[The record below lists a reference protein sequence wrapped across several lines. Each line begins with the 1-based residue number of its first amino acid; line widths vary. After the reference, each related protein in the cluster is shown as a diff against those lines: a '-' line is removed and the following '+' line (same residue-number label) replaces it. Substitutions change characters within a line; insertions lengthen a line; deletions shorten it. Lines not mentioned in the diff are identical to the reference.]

1 MITTFK
7 TKWLIFLAA
16 IVGMHAFM
24 LTKLI
29 FFPYP
34 EFFIYP
40 YLTNSGLLP
49 YKEIMDQH
57 FPGLMFFPVNFAT
70 LGMQEWQDARVWAI
84 GIVVVI
90 HILLFLIG
98 RRIFNSEKLA
108 LLGNLIFIIWQP
120 FFEGWVLWIDSFLPL
135 FLLPAFYF
143 SYLAVKK
150 GRKKDLLL
158 AGLFFGIALLFKQVI
173 LPLAILVAAILYIK
187 RRKLSEV
194 IWFGIGITPLP
205 LLMFAYF
212 WKIGV
217 FQDFWYW
224 TVVYNL
230 TTFADYGMKAPFFS
244 GIVRVVAVFGMVLFS
259 WFHRKHGLAFFITL
273 FTVGSL
279 AAAYSRFD
287 FVHFQP
293 ALPFVALGTV
303 LALDWLWKKRSVR
316 FIIAIYIAGTIFFLS
331 VFYRGHIGE
340 GVIFFDAE
348 TQMVAEKIKQET
360 YPGEHIFIYGP
371 PAHLYQMTETL
382 PSGYIYIQQFS
393 WFLIVSEDLILNSL
407 KRDSPHLVV
416 ADRTMSVD
424 EQYLVDFS
432 PKINSYLLENYAT
445 WDKIGE
451 TEFLKRKDLIYE
463 DKRSLS
469 P

>member
-1 MITTFK
+1 MGKTTIITGFK
-7 TKWLIFLAA
+7 TRWLFFLAA
-16 IVGMHAFM
+16 IVGAHAFV

-40 YLTNSGLLP
+40 YLTNNGLLP

-57 FPGLMFFPVNFAT
+57 FPGLMFFPVNFAN
-70 LGMQEWQDARVWAI
+70 LGMLGAESARVWAI
-84 GIVVVI
+84 GVVVLI
-90 HILLFLIG
+90 HILLFWIG
-98 RRIFNSEKLA
+98 RKIFNSERKA
-108 LLGNLIFIIWQP
+108 LLGNLIFLAWHP

-143 SYLAVKK
+143 SYLAREK
-150 GRKKDLLL
+150 GRPQHLLF

-173 LPLAILVAAILYIK
+173 LPLALLVATILYIK

-194 IWFGIGITPLP
+194 VWFGIGVAPLP

-230 TTFADYGMKAPFFS
+230 TVFADYGMKAPFFS
-244 GIVRVVAVFGMVLFS
+244 GVVRVVAVFGMVLFS
-259 WFHRKHGLAFFITL
+259 WFHQKRGLAFFIPVFTL
-273 FTVGSL
+273 GSL

-287 FVHFQP
+287 FVHFQL
-293 ALPFVALGTV
+293 ALPFVALATV
-303 LALDWLWKKRSVR
+303 LALDWLWRKQKMR
-316 FIIAIYIAGTIFFLS
+316 FVVGIYIVGSIFFLWT
-331 VFYRGHIGE
+331 FYRGHIGE
-340 GVIFFDAE
+340 KVIFFDSETLEIAE
-348 TQMVAEKIKQET
+348 RIKQKT
-360 YPGEHIFIYGP
+360 DPGEDIFIYGP

-382 PSGYIYIQQFS
+382 PSGNIYIQQFS

-407 KRDSPHLVV
+407 ETDSPRLVV

-432 PKINSYLLENYAT
+432 PKINSYLLENYVT
-445 WDKIGE
+445 VDKIGN
-451 TEFLKRKDLIYE
+451 TEFLIRRDL
-463 DKRSLS
+463 SQ
-469 P
+469 